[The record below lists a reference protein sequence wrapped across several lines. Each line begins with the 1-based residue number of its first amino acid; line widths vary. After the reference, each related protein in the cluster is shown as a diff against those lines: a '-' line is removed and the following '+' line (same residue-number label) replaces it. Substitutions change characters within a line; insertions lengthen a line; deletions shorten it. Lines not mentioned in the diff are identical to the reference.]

1 MDILGLLLGRRRVIV
16 APQRIKTVVKSVEEA
31 DEAQLRRDT
40 ARMYLQRRGI
50 DEVRPLYGSPGGVR

>member
-1 MDILGLLLGRRRVIV
+1 MDILALLLGRRRVV
-16 APQRIKTVVKSVEEA
+16 LAPQRVATVVKSVEEA

-50 DEVRPLYGSPGGVR
+50 DEVRPLYGSSVGVR

>member
-50 DEVRPLYGSPGGVR
+50 DEVRPLYGSSVGVR